1 MNFLLDQVETVA
13 VLRLK
18 EPRLDSMIAPDLK
31 AQLLI
36 LMNEDQNEKVLVNLS
51 DVEYADSSGLGAL
64 LFGLRLSRDQETRF
78 ALCGAQKRVKSLMQI
93 AHLTEVLP
101 SYETEEEAIQSLQE

>member
-1 MNFLLDQVETVA
+1 MNFLLDQVEKVA

-36 LMNEDQNEKVLVNLS
+36 LMNEDQNEKVLVNLG

-64 LFGLRLSRDQETRF
+64 LFGLRLSRDQEIQF

>member
-1 MNFLLDQVETVA
+1 
-13 VLRLK
+13 
-18 EPRLDSMIAPDLK
+18 MIAPDLK

-64 LFGLRLSRDQETRF
+64 LFGLRLSRDQETQF
-78 ALCGAQKRVKSLMQI
+78 ALCGTQKRVKSLMQI